1 MRKVIYSLCI
11 VFSLCLILYSLNY
24 ICNERMISKM
34 EDNIFDNNDFA
45 WLGFMEPWI
54 EPYNMGNSYFKQKK
68 YDKAIEEYDK
78 ALKESF
84 LPEKKECDIRVN
96 KALSMVI
103 PIDTENVNDENRL
116 EIIDILDDALDV
128 LSEEGC
134 ATNDG
139 HGHDKDAQT
148 LYDEILAYKEELEQ
162 QQEQSDQQQQQGGS
176 QDDQNEGGGNGE
188 GDQDQNS
195 GDNNNNDPDQ
205 NNDQQNQQGQDPDNK
220 ENPEQQAGNDEGQD
234 QQQAQQQKDQQLKDA
249 LEGIQDQANK
259 ERAEELAGDDDDSW
273 FYSGDIW

>member
-24 ICNERMISKM
+24 ICNERMIAKM

-54 EPYNMGNSYFKQKK
+54 EPYNRGNSYFKQKK

-78 ALKESF
+78 ALDESF
-84 LPEKKECDIRVN
+84 LPEKKECDVRVN

-103 PIDTENVNDENRL
+103 PIDTESINDENRQ
-116 EIIDILDDALDV
+116 ETIDLLDDALDV

-134 ATNDG
+134 ATYDD

-148 LYDEILAYKEELEQ
+148 LYNEILEYKEELEQ
-162 QQEQSDQQQQQGGS
+162 QQEQSEQQQQQSGAQDEQNQAGGS
-176 QDDQNEGGGNGE
+176 GE

-195 GDNNNNDPDQ
+195 GDDNNNAPDQ
-205 NNDQQNQQGQDPDNK
+205 NNDQQGQQGQNPDNDT
-220 ENPEQQAGNDEGQD
+220 EQQSGNDDGQD
-234 QQQAQQQKDQQLKDA
+234 QQQQKDQQLKDA

-259 ERAEELAGDDDDSW
+259 ERAEELAGDDGDSW